1 MLEDREDLK
10 SGNLVEFVKVEH
22 RFCIVTNE
30 MMKISK
36 Y

>member
-1 MLEDREDLK
+1 MLEYREDLK
-10 SGNLVEFVKVEH
+10 SGNLVEFVKVNL
-22 RFCIVTNE
+22 RFRIGSNE